1 MHATEQLKN
10 QVSSAV
16 ARILLKRSPAHLSP
30 TGFGEFSYHLAAQ
43 QRLISILLV
52 SGAGILLAFPFV
64 VDFILRDLSTLLKHS
79 VKLPAWSYGG
89 FLVFALVAG
98 VGAALLW
105 LRADETEQQAL
116 AEENV
121 GKALHSLRLEG
132 WHIRSGVPNAQTGHD
147 MVLLHSPYQ
156 VAFALYIY
164 PEKGHVT
171 LFGKHLVQRLASRQ
185 QFFKFD
191 LLEAAQ
197 QRAITLQRHS
207 GDRLM
212 IPVLVFAGAIVELP
226 RNPINGVYVLDLNN
240 LVSCLRLLT

>member
-10 QVSSAV
+10 QLSSAV

-30 TGFGEFSYHLAAQ
+30 TGFGEFSYNLAAQ

-52 SGAGILLAFPFV
+52 SGAGVLLAFPFV
-64 VDFILRDLSTLLKHS
+64 VDFILRDLSTLLKYS
-79 VKLPAWSYGG
+79 IKLPAWSYGG
-89 FLVFALVAG
+89 FLMFALVAG

-105 LRADETEQQAL
+105 LQADATEQQAL

-121 GKALHSLRLEG
+121 GKALYSLRLEG
-132 WHIRSGVPNAQTGHD
+132 WQIRSGVPNSQTGHD
-147 MVLLHSPYQ
+147 LVLLQSPYQ

-171 LFGKHLVQRLASRQ
+171 LVGRHLVRRFAARQ
-185 QFFKFD
+185 QSFKFD
-191 LLEAAQ
+191 LLEVAQ
-197 QRAITLQRHS
+197 QRAINLQHYS

-212 IPVLVFAGAIVELP
+212 IPVLVFAEAIVEVP
-226 RNPINGVYVLDLNN
+226 RNPLNGVYVLDLNN